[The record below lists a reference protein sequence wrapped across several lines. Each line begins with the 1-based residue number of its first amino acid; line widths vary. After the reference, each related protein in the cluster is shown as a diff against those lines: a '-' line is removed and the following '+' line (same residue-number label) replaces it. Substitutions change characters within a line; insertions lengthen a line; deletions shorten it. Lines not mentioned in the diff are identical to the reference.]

1 MSLSWKFFMVS
12 VFQLALCLL
21 AILTHLILGSVFN
34 DYSIQ
39 KLSLL
44 LLSPAGW
51 IAKQFQSRY
60 IFFFIFK
67 FLAYYTLEVFREGLM
82 NWRMTGQLSPRVILI
97 YSYFIIVSLGEVVDG
112 DVEIKAESV
121 LDPVM
126 HFFCHLYFSLKNL
139 NATFM
144 LLSLQAVWM
153 YLSSYLS
160 YSIPEFKN
168 SFPLNY

>member
-1 MSLSWKFFMVS
+1 M
-12 VFQLALCLL
+12 
-21 AILTHLILGSVFN
+21 ILV
-34 DYSIQ
+34 
-39 KLSLL
+39 
-44 LLSPAGW
+44 
-51 IAKQFQSRY
+51 
-60 IFFFIFK
+60 
-67 FLAYYTLEVFREGLM
+67 
-82 NWRMTGQLSPRVILI
+82 
-97 YSYFIIVSLGEVVDG
+97 YSYFIIVSLGEVADG
-112 DVEIKAESV
+112 DAEIKAGSV

-160 YSIPEFKN
+160 YSTPEFKN